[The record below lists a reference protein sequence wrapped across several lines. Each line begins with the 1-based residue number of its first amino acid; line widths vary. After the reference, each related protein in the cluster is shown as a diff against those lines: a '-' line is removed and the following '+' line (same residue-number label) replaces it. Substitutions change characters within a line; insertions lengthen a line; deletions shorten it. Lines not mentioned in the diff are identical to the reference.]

1 MSSEAEQAAVTGS
14 PPAAPDQRPARR
26 AGRNLPA
33 AIGTGL
39 AMGAAVLL
47 SLFIRREAFMVV
59 AGLGVVA
66 GVWEFA
72 QALATRRHLVPRIP
86 IMVGAAVTLPVT
98 YVWGADALGL
108 AVLATALAAVAWR
121 LLAPWP
127 HPEPEGPGLSGAA
140 GAPGRPAGPARRR
153 AGVAGDPAVLLRD
166 VTSSV
171 LAVLWLPLLA
181 GFTMLMLRED
191 DGAWRILAFVLLP
204 VVSDTGGY
212 VAGVFFGRHP
222 MSRSV
227 SPKKSWEGFAGS
239 AVCGLVAGVLVV
251 VLGLDG
257 RWWAGAVIG
266 LAAVVTATLGDLA
279 ESVLKRDL
287 GIKDMGSLIPGHGGV
302 LDRLDSMLLTAPVLY
317 LLLMWLVPVTIP

>member
-1 MSSEAEQAAVTGS
+1 MSSEVEHAAGA
-14 PPAAPDQRPARR
+14 PAAPPDQRPAPR

-47 SLFIRREAFMVV
+47 SLFVRREAFMVV
-59 AGLGVVA
+59 AGAGVVA
-66 GVWEFA
+66 GVWELA
-72 QALATRRHLVPRIP
+72 QALAARRHLVPRVP

-98 YVWGADALGL
+98 YVWGANALGL
-108 AVLATALAAVAWR
+108 AVLGTALVAVAWR

-127 HPEPEGPGLSGAA
+127 HPEPEGPGLPGPA
-140 GAPGRPAGPARRR
+140 GATARPARRR

-212 VAGVFFGRHP
+212 AAGVFFGRHP
-222 MSRSV
+222 MSPSI

-239 AVCGLVAGVLVV
+239 ALAGLVAGVLVV
-251 VLGLDG
+251 TLGLHG
-257 RWWAGAVIG
+257 SWWAGAVIG
-266 LAAVVTATLGDLA
+266 LVAVVTATLGDLA

-317 LLLMWLVPVTIP
+317 LLLTWLVPVTTS

>member
-1 MSSEAEQAAVTGS
+1 MSSGVERAAGAA
-14 PPAAPDQRPARR
+14 AAPPDQPRTPK

-66 GVWEFA
+66 GVWELA
-72 QALATRRHLVPRIP
+72 QALATRRHLVPRVP

-98 YVWGADALGL
+98 YVWGANALGL
-108 AVLATALAAVAWR
+108 AVLGTALAAVAWR

-127 HPEPEGPGLSGAA
+127 HPEPEGPGQ
-140 GAPGRPAGPARRR
+140 RR
-153 AGVAGDPAVLLRD
+153 AGAAGDPAVLLRD
-166 VTSSV
+166 VTSSI
-171 LAVLWLPLLA
+171 LTVLWLPLLA

-212 VAGVFFGRHP
+212 AAGVFFGRHP
-222 MSRSV
+222 MSPSI

-239 AVCGLVAGVLVV
+239 AVSGLVAGILVV
-251 VLGLDG
+251 TLGLHG
-257 RWWAGAVIG
+257 HWWAGAVIG
-266 LAAVVTATLGDLA
+266 LAAVVTATLGDLS

-317 LLLMWLVPVTIP
+317 LLLMWLVPVTAA

>member
-1 MSSEAEQAAVTGS
+1 MLSGEVEHPAATGT
-14 PPAAPDQRPARR
+14 PPAAPDRPAPR

-33 AIGTGL
+33 AIGAGL

-47 SLFIRREAFMVV
+47 SLFVRREAFIVV
-59 AGLGVVA
+59 AGAGVLA
-66 GVWEFA
+66 GVWELA
-72 QALATRRHLVPRIP
+72 QALAARRHLVPRVP

-98 YVWGADALGL
+98 YVWGADALGP

-127 HPEPEGPGLSGAA
+127 HPEPEGPGLSGQ
-140 GAPGRPAGPARRR
+140 GPPRRR
-153 AGVAGDPAVLLRD
+153 AGAAGDPAVLLRD

-191 DGAWRILAFVLLP
+191 DGAWRVLAFVLLP

-212 VAGVFFGRHP
+212 AAGVFFGRHP

-239 AVCGLVAGVLVV
+239 ALGGLVAGTLVV
-251 VLGLDG
+251 TLGLHG
-257 RWWAGAVIG
+257 PWWAGAVIG
-266 LAAVVTATLGDLA
+266 LVAVVTATLGDLA

-317 LLLMWLVPVTIP
+317 LLLMWLVPVTVS